1 MEQCTQLHRFYKSSS
16 NYSPT
21 PAGQLSNIFLF
32 PESHIRSVGTRDL
45 MLQAGTSLQN
55 ECLELSRDLIPPC
68 ALLPASAISSS
79 ICRECTHEDAL
90 KGLRSGAGHA
100 WKSMCISLLFLNAP
114 SDLSYPGEYHRWAQ
128 NFSLE
133 QHNISSGHRH
143 YTTTT
148 KRLSSWSLAP
158 EQESQWKHSP
168 GFGSLTKTPSSLA
181 SPRLT
186 STALYLPPSPRG
198 FQTI

>member
-1 MEQCTQLHRFYKSSS
+1 
-16 NYSPT
+16 
-21 PAGQLSNIFLF
+21 
-32 PESHIRSVGTRDL
+32 

-114 SDLSYPGEYHRWAQ
+114 SDL
-128 NFSLE
+128 
-133 QHNISSGHRH
+133 
-143 YTTTT
+143 
-148 KRLSSWSLAP
+148 
-158 EQESQWKHSP
+158 
-168 GFGSLTKTPSSLA
+168 
-181 SPRLT
+181 
-186 STALYLPPSPRG
+186 
-198 FQTI
+198 